1 MSDVIA
7 VVEWPSRADT
17 CLMSWP
23 ASKLVVSGLPT
34 LSNGSPRRTRLWESP
49 SPLVRFWRCRGCSIL
64 SCDTTELDATSR
76 QPLQHS
82 DVTTLLTCRFA
93 LTAHCG
99 PWRARLPFSYGAVIT
114 LSGE

>member
-1 MSDVIA
+1 MSAICPAGV
-7 VVEWPSRADT
+7 PS
-17 CLMSWP
+17 
-23 ASKLVVSGLPT
+23 SKLVVSGLPT

-82 DVTTLLTCRFA
+82 DVTTLLTCRLPEDPWETTGYVHNVVF
-93 LTAHCG
+93 TCG
-99 PWRARLPFSYGAVIT
+99 
-114 LSGE
+114 